1 MGSFK
6 RQNLVCNEDGAV
18 VELFKAA
25 GGIPLLVSANPEF
38 CLSFEADTHVNGKC
52 LNPYDLRRT
61 SGGSSS
67 GEVHSGKKV
76 KQKKKIIYKSCP
88 PPFKINRAV

>member
-1 MGSFK
+1 MGSLK
-6 RQNLVCNEDGAV
+6 RQNLICGENGKV
-18 VELFKAA
+18 VELLKAA

-52 LNPYDLRRT
+52 LNPYDLRRS

-67 GEVHSGKKV
+67 GEVHSIKT
-76 KQKKKIIYKSCP
+76 
-88 PPFKINRAV
+88 F